1 MKIDV
6 ANITPTEDPTRW
18 SVTDFS
24 NRMTFLQ
31 EDELAYRLTDEE
43 LRREL
48 DRE

>member
-6 ANITPTEDPTRW
+6 SNIIPTENQTGW

-31 EDELAYRLTDEE
+31 EDALAYRLTDEE